1 VVVAPRKLRALPE
14 SEEFTCKGLNCS
26 VTLGPE
32 EMIVKNTVWGKSR
45 SHELPL
51 ERVNSVIVQRKSV
64 VPFAA
69 FTILSGIAVVLAR
82 YNGLWFLYNLTADEE
97 LLLGDIALLAT
108 ILFAIPT
115 ISRTLFV
122 DVVISWGG
130 RSKSFL
136 IRFVL
141 ANQGRRLTRLFER
154 LSTGT

>member
-1 VVVAPRKLRALPE
+1 MKSTA
-14 SEEFTCKGLNCS
+14 
-26 VTLGPE
+26 
-32 EMIVKNTVWGKSR
+32 WGKSR

-51 ERVNSVIVQRKSV
+51 QRVNAVIVQRKSV
-64 VPFAA
+64 VPFAV

-97 LLLGDIALLAT
+97 VLISDIALLAT

-115 ISRTLFV
+115 ISRILFV
-122 DVVISWGG
+122 NVIISWGG
-130 RSKSFL
+130 GPKSFL
-136 IRFVL
+136 IRFVA